1 MPTIRQT
8 LASLPLCLLLS
19 LAAACG
25 GAAVD
30 ESAQQGADVRQGD
43 ATAFEPFDHYAAV
56 AKLASKVAASPSA
69 VSLHGVPLK
78 GAANPGDVAAY
89 EWTWTLLGKDGMFV
103 EVSSGPAGNKV
114 LSHEKRYL
122 FAGQATFDP
131 AQLAVNATD
140 ALQLVLKAGLTAPR
154 DLQLAATLASGSRA
168 RWSVDGGAKDATV
181 DATTGDLIKQ

>member
-1 MPTIRQT
+1 MLTT
-8 LASLPLCLLLS
+8 LEINKSLALCLLLS
-19 LAAACG
+19 LATACG

-30 ESAQQGADVRQGD
+30 ESAEGSADIRVGEKMG
-43 ATAFEPFDHYAAV
+43 FEPFDHYAAV
-56 AKLASKVAASPSA
+56 ARLAAKYTVSPTA

-78 GAANPGDVAAY
+78 VAGNPSDVGAY
-89 EWTWTLLGKDGMFV
+89 EWTWTLLGKDGTFV

-181 DATTGDLIKQ
+181 DALTGDLIKQ